1 MSSIIRGFN
10 VTRWLVTLLVLS
22 WYALAS
28 GQTVNGVRGISGG
41 VGVLHNMPGPV
52 GNLYLDIQGIQGYLY
67 SAGTF
72 ESFIFQAPNGPAWS
86 GSIMTLG
93 PRLAVGLISGANQAA
108 FSARTGTSQLVGSPT
123 VIPGPP
129 PVPPPLPEI
138 ESTLLDIP

>member
-1 MSSIIRGFN
+1 MIVMS
-10 VTRWLVTLLVLS
+10 VVLS
-22 WYALAS
+22 WHAS
-28 GQTVNGVRGISGG
+28 ASAQTVNGVRGISGG
-41 VGVLHNMPGPV
+41 VGVLHNMPGPI
-52 GNLYLDIQGIQGYLY
+52 GNLYLDVQGTQGYLY

-72 ESFIFQAPNGPAWS
+72 ESFIFQSPNGPAWS

-93 PRLAVGLISGANQAA
+93 PRLAVGFISGANQSA

-129 PVPPPLPEI
+129 PVLPPLPEI